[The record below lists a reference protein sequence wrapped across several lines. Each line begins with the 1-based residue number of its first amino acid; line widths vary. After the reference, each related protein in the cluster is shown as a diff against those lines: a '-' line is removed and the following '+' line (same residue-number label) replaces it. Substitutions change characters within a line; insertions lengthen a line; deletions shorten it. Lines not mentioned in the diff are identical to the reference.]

1 MTIYT
6 AEEIGSLQHDI
17 VWLKKYAPKQPNISL
32 CAYILDV
39 CDIAQKYLQLITGKH
54 PDYVVVPR
62 EPTDEMITAGFEAA
76 LTKLPPDETMPSGMM
91 RRNYLYTSMIQA
103 AQEE

>member
-6 AEEIGSLQHDI
+6 AEEIEALEEVVKNPTYQD
-17 VWLKKYAPKQPNISL
+17 
-32 CAYILDV
+32 
-39 CDIAQKYLQLITGKH
+39 CDGYDSPRPETMKALESYLQLITNKH

-103 AQEE
+103 AQEG